1 MTELHQD
8 EEVDETTPNPEGDV
22 EESSEL
28 DDLLKS
34 LDDESDEEVVEDSEP
49 QEDFLSTFNSKLGTT
64 YTSEE
69 EMQKGIKELRKK
81 ASKPSAT
88 AKKKPVASAT
98 ESTTASPDL
107 SDDIL
112 AMRFPES
119 EAVMADLQAE
129 SNATGKTKLE
139 IYKSSTFMQNEAK
152 ARGQKENNTQKVN
165 SPSQIKG
172 EVDYSNISQEDI
184 EKLPA
189 DKRGAV
195 LREMANKG
203 L

>member
-152 ARGQKENNTQKVN
+152 ARGQKESNTQKVN

-172 EVDYSNISQEDI
+172 EVDYSNISNEDI

>member
-81 ASKPSAT
+81 ASEPST
-88 AKKKPVASAT
+88 PAKKKPVASAT

-152 ARGQKENNTQKVN
+152 ARGQKESNTQKVN

-172 EVDYSNISQEDI
+172 EVDYSNISNEDI

>member
-49 QEDFLSTFNSKLGTT
+49 QEDFLSAFNSKLGTT

-81 ASKPSAT
+81 ASETSTP

-152 ARGQKENNTQKVN
+152 ARGQKESNTQKVN

-172 EVDYSNISQEDI
+172 EIDYSNISQEDI

-195 LREMANKG
+195 LREMAKTQ
-203 L
+203 